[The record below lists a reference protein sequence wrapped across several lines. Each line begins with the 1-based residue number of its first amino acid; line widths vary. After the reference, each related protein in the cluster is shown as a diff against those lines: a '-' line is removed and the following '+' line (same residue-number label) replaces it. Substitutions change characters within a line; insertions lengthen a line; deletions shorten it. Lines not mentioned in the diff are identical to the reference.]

1 MKTYSLGHDVHC
13 VNCRASGIFEVGFV
27 LIPIAFN
34 IAKRTGKSLLIVGLP
49 MVAGLS
55 VVHGLIPPHPA
66 ALLAVQA
73 YHADIGKTIMYSL
86 LVGVPTAVVAG
97 PLYALWINKYV
108 KLPENNPLAKQFVE
122 ADANNTRELPS
133 FGITLFTIMLPV
145 ALMLVGSWADVFFAP
160 KHSQMSYYALLVLLI
175 LHCLLLFWS
184 ALLLLALCRVLTVN
198 KLKNSVVDV

>member
-1 MKTYSLGHDVHC
+1 
-13 VNCRASGIFEVGFV
+13 
-27 LIPIAFN
+27 
-34 IAKRTGKSLLIVGLP
+34 

-108 KLPENNPLAKQFVE
+108 KLPENNPLAKQFV
-122 ADANNTRELPS
+122 
-133 FGITLFTIMLPV
+133 
-145 ALMLVGSWADVFFAP
+145 GSR
-160 KHSQMSYYALLVLLI
+160 
-175 LHCLLLFWS
+175 C
-184 ALLLLALCRVLTVN
+184 
-198 KLKNSVVDV
+198 